1 MKTVSLELP
10 AMYADHHVVEVRR
23 LLMALPGVT
32 DVYASSGFQVAEV
45 KFDEGMLNQ
54 EQIEAVL
61 EEAGYLGE
69 LHIPVEKGAY
79 GDRENGDRPFFR
91 QSAVHVQAG
100 PSLSFAQKV
109 PFTGRPLWPC
119 PGMGPLVTKNKET
132 ANG

>member
-1 MKTVSLELP
+1 VKTVSLELP

-45 KFDEGMLNQ
+45 EFDESKLNR
-54 EQIEAVL
+54 EQIEAAL
-61 EEAGYLGE
+61 EEAGYLGD
-69 LHIPVEKGAY
+69 LQFAVEKGAY

-91 QSAVHVQAG
+91 KSAVHVQAG

-119 PGMGPLVTKNKET
+119 PGMGPLVTNKKEMT
-132 ANG
+132 NG